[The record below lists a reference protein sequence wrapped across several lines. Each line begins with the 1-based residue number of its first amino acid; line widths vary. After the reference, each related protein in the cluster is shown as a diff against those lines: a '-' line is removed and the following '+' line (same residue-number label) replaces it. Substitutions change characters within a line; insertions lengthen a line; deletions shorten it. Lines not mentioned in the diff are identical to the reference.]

1 MRRRVEPHAAARG
14 NAWKRSR
21 AAGRASGRKEAASG
35 RRRPAEVT
43 GLASILVVE
52 DETAIADIIRFNLEE
67 AGFTVRVAADG
78 EQALR
83 EVDASRPDL
92 LVLDLM
98 LPLVDGYAVCQAVR
112 ARSSVPI
119 LMLTAKD
126 SEEDKIRGLEM
137 GADDYVTKP
146 FSPRELVARVRAILR
161 RRQAAAEPPPAEP
174 LRVGELEIRMASRE
188 VFRSGRPVALTT
200 REYELL
206 EYLALRPGR
215 LFQRDELLRE
225 VWGYEYPGDLRTVDV
240 TVRRL
245 REKIEPDPSHPRY
258 LLTRR
263 GAGYMLQL
271 PELAAEPPE

>member
-1 MRRRVEPHAAARG
+1 M
-14 NAWKRSR
+14 
-21 AAGRASGRKEAASG
+21 
-35 RRRPAEVT
+35 
-43 GLASILVVE
+43 ASILVVE

-67 AGFTVRVAADG
+67 AGYEVRVAPDG
-78 EQALR
+78 ERALR
-83 EVDASRPDL
+83 EVEAARPDL

-98 LPLVDGYAVCQAVR
+98 LPLLDGYAVCKAVR
-112 ARSSVPI
+112 ARSEIPI

-126 SEEDKIRGLEM
+126 SEEDKVRGLEM

-161 RRQAAAEPPPAEP
+161 RRQARPESLTGEP
-174 LRVGELEIRMASRE
+174 LRVGELEIHMARRE
-188 VFRSGRPVALTT
+188 VLRQGRPVSLTA

-206 EYLALRPGR
+206 EFLALRPGR

-245 REKIEPDPSHPRY
+245 REKIEPDPSRPRY

-263 GAGYMLQL
+263 GAGYLLQ
-271 PELAAEPPE
+271 EPGAPGEGADRADGEVREKPDGSVTGRPTQRP

>member
-1 MRRRVEPHAAARG
+1 M
-14 NAWKRSR
+14 
-21 AAGRASGRKEAASG
+21 
-35 RRRPAEVT
+35 
-43 GLASILVVE
+43 ASILVVE

-67 AGFTVRVAADG
+67 AGYTVRVAADG

-83 EVDASRPDL
+83 EVEAARPDL

-98 LPLVDGYAVCQAVR
+98 LPLVDGYAVCKAVR
-112 ARSSVPI
+112 ARSGIPI

-126 SEEDKIRGLEM
+126 SEEDKVRGLEM

-161 RRQAAAEPPPAEP
+161 RRRAPAEPLPDEP
-174 LRVGELEIRMASRE
+174 LRVGELEIHMARRE
-188 VFRSGRPVALTT
+188 VLRDGRPVPLTA

-215 LFQRDELLRE
+215 LFQRDELLRD

-245 REKIEPDPSHPRY
+245 REKIEPDPSRPRY

-263 GAGYMLQL
+263 GAGYMLQV
-271 PELAAEPPE
+271 PDQAPGPAPAERLSERP